1 LSIYNWPVER
11 FAAPQSFREGRN
23 QGLCAAGALLLL
35 HRRHCCTD
43 AIMPNPRSPRVRAV
57 PAVTRAV
64 AILRLLSRSRT
75 PQGLKA
81 IAESLELVPSTALHI
96 VRALV
101 AEDLLQVDPQ
111 TKRYRLG
118 VGMLPLARA
127 VLENA
132 DFPSLVRPK
141 LDDLSSRYGVT
152 AIGVE
157 VPDLDN
163 MIVVALARS
172 EAPVRLHVDVG
183 SRFPALI
190 SATGRCVAAF
200 SGQPVKEIEKRFRLL
215 RWHNAPTYD
224 TWRKEVDQARKQGF
238 SIDRGN
244 YIAGVTVVAVPV
256 LNGAGTISHTLAAVG
271 LGSQLDR
278 ASALALARDMRA
290 AAQEV
295 TAQLVPGSHA

>member
-1 LSIYNWPVER
+1 MS
-11 FAAPQSFREGRN
+11 
-23 QGLCAAGALLLL
+23 
-35 HRRHCCTD
+35 D
-43 AIMPNPRSPRVRAV
+43 AEIKSPRIRAV
-57 PAVTRAV
+57 PAVTRAI
-64 AILRLLSRSRT
+64 AILRLLSHNRAPMT
-75 PQGLKA
+75 LKA
-81 IAESLELVPSTALHI
+81 IAEALDLVPSTALHI
-96 VRALV
+96 ARALV
-101 AEDLLQVDPQ
+101 AERLVQVDPQ

-141 LDDLSSRYGVT
+141 LDDLSRRYGVT

-215 RWHNAPTYD
+215 RWHNAPSYD
-224 TWRKEVDQARKQGF
+224 AWRKEVDQVRKQGF

-244 YIAGVTVVAVPV
+244 YIAGVTIVAVPV

-278 ASALALARDMRA
+278 ASAVALARDMRA

-295 TAQLVPGSHA
+295 TAQLVPAAHA

>member
-1 LSIYNWPVER
+1 
-11 FAAPQSFREGRN
+11 
-23 QGLCAAGALLLL
+23 
-35 HRRHCCTD
+35 
-43 AIMPNPRSPRVRAV
+43 MPNPRSPRVRAV

-75 PQGLKA
+75 PQSLKA

-200 SGQPVKEIEKRFRLL
+200 SGKPVKEIEKRFRLL

-224 TWRKEVDQARKQGF
+224 TWRKEVDQVRKQGF

-256 LNGAGTISHTLAAVG
+256 LNSTGTISHTLAAVG

-290 AAQEV
+290 AAQAV
-295 TAQLVPGSHA
+295 ATQLTPAIHA

>member
-1 LSIYNWPVER
+1 
-11 FAAPQSFREGRN
+11 
-23 QGLCAAGALLLL
+23 
-35 HRRHCCTD
+35 
-43 AIMPNPRSPRVRAV
+43 MPNPKSPRVRAV

-81 IAESLELVPSTALHI
+81 IAESLDLVPSTALHI
-96 VRALV
+96 ARALV

-141 LDDLSSRYGVT
+141 LEDISSRYGVM

-163 MIVVALARS
+163 MIVLTLARS
-172 EAPVRLHVDVG
+172 QAPVRLHVDVG

-200 SGQPVKEIEKRFRLL
+200 SGQPWKEIEKRFRLL
-215 RWHNAPTYD
+215 RWHNAPSYE
-224 TWRKEVDQARKQGF
+224 TWRKEVETTRRQGF

-244 YIAGVTVVAVPV
+244 YIAGVTIVAVPV
-256 LNGAGTISHTLAAVG
+256 LNRSGTISHTIAAVG

-278 ASALALARDMRA
+278 ASSLALARDMGIA
-290 AAQEV
+290 AREV
-295 TAQLVPGSHA
+295 ATQLDPQS

>member
-1 LSIYNWPVER
+1 
-11 FAAPQSFREGRN
+11 
-23 QGLCAAGALLLL
+23 
-35 HRRHCCTD
+35 
-43 AIMPNPRSPRVRAV
+43 MPNPKSPRVRAV

-75 PQGLKA
+75 PLGLKT

-111 TKRYRLG
+111 TKRYQLG
-118 VGMLPLARA
+118 TGMLPLARA
-127 VLENA
+127 VLEHA

-141 LDDLSSRYGVT
+141 LEELSRRYGVM

-157 VPDLDN
+157 VPDLDH
-163 MIVVALARS
+163 MIVLALARS
-172 EAPVRLHVDVG
+172 QAPVRLHVDVG
-183 SRFPALI
+183 SRFPVLI

-200 SGQPVKEIEKRFRLL
+200 TDQPVKEVEKRFRLL
-215 RWHNAPTYD
+215 RWHTAPTYD
-224 TWRKEVDQARKQGF
+224 AWRKEVDQVRRQGF

-244 YIAGVTVVAVPV
+244 YIAGVTIVAVPV
-256 LNGAGTISHTLAAVG
+256 LNGRGIISHTIAAVG

-278 ASALALARDMRA
+278 ASSLALARDMGVA
-290 AAQEV
+290 AREV
-295 TAQLVPGSHA
+295 SEQLAPQS

>member
-1 LSIYNWPVER
+1 
-11 FAAPQSFREGRN
+11 
-23 QGLCAAGALLLL
+23 
-35 HRRHCCTD
+35 
-43 AIMPNPRSPRVRAV
+43 MPNPRPPRVRAV
-57 PAVTRAV
+57 PAVTRAI

-75 PQGLKA
+75 PQSLKA

-172 EAPVRLHVDVG
+172 AAPVRLHVDVG

-224 TWRKEVDQARKQGF
+224 AWRKEVDQVRKQGF

-244 YIAGVTVVAVPV
+244 YIAGVTIVAVPV
-256 LNGAGTISHTLAAVG
+256 LNSAGTISHTLAGVG

-295 TAQLVPGSHA
+295 TAQLVPAT